1 MLTSC
6 YCPIHYMAQHGFDDL
21 FLEELKEPRQ
31 YPTMKSWDF
40 NNVSSGTGGNP
51 WFYDFSLN
59 ITVAESRDALPLKTC
74 FPNLELDRM
83 D

>member
-1 MLTSC
+1 
-6 YCPIHYMAQHGFDDL
+6 
-21 FLEELKEPRQ
+21 
-31 YPTMKSWDF
+31 MKSWDF